1 MDFKSAAVSFQ
12 THGKLLL
19 MLHIYYIVYIVYI
32 LADLIELS

>member
-19 MLHIYYIVYIVYI
+19 MLHIYYIVYI